1 MSEINEKKWE
11 EALEKIDEK
20 YIDKAIE
27 EMASHSE
34 EAKITAEKSFNKGVR
49 IAKITGGIAASVA
62 VITGVG
68 AIMNANGITISELWE
83 MRPSEVTTTT
93 TTMPDIT
100 EITTTTPVTDNT
112 TTPPVSGTN
121 TEETDVP
128 DDTPETILMGK
139 SFITQNGYEYSFSYE
154 YTQTGGETRGIMS
167 KLRMEVVD
175 LKNDNE
181 HICDDDITDLSIV
194 GDNIEIYNEENTYNC
209 VELQVFE
216 MSGYDLVHINIP
228 HKIEGQSY
236 GAYNQ
241 SVFLIMTEN
250 DDGTCSFKDVK
261 GPDGNDFECY
271 PSSVYKLKDEDT
283 ILIYRG
289 FITKTA
295 YKIDIENL
303 KFTEYQISDIDID
316 EANIV
321 DIIADLEP
329 LSAEEEFS
337 IFENRFYGK
346 WELAYTGLSNRYA
359 NDGMED
365 RDFSYYGDTS
375 TESWGSY
382 ERGFYEDETG
392 WYMTGLNGGIGNAHF
407 IPKNDPDTMY
417 FYQEMPCQKNQYYCI
432 FARNEN
438 ETEYDTDINA
448 GSLNNIGLRK
458 LQHITDCDLSSIITT
473 EDGILKLDDG
483 SEWTTATNLYYGTGK
498 TYLNEISE
506 NRIRVSQR
514 YFTTDESLYDPFSDT
529 NVPYPEMQYVTFT
542 IDKTDGQ
549 WKLASADRYDRT
561 LETREGMTTE
571 YTEKYLAEAERM
583 RNEDN
588 IPNAEMVIAVEY
600 FTDST
605 GHYYAYRRIGINRA
619 LDLRAGE
626 LYYFNGVEYELMQTY
641 DNYAEVA
648 FLNNIIYVS
657 HCSEEYDEQSLSYF
671 SKTSIMGLNGNGFTR
686 KGAGR
691 GNFVTM
697 KNCIVYTH
705 ETADEK
711 VRYIINGDRH
721 NPKFTEIKDIE
732 YSDGSS
738 GFRAETEDGEKITY
752 SDYDTKLSDQL
763 WLLNSRMESIYDIL
777 WGGDIRVDME
787 DSIFVRDARYGY
799 VADYNLHDYFLETV
813 ENDLAAE
820 LLNNAPAK
828 LYLYNGKYY
837 APEMTGY
844 TPKYAASYEI
854 ISENLDTAEV
864 KYTVYM
870 CNDPYSVAYFT
881 GPYTYTATL
890 THTKYGWR
898 FESFKNDGVDAPIS
912 IGDMS
917 GKLLTCI
924 GHYRLYSDTP
934 EANSVDMNDSIT
946 VDGNT
951 YYCLDTY
958 EGFKEYE
965 SGFFSEKAVDEILLK
980 LDTIRVSDGKVYMR
994 HEPSEKA
1001 VDYTY
1006 NFTLEKADSDSI
1018 ELSVTFWNEEN
1029 KVLGAVAEGIP
1040 FTFIYENDKWV
1051 LDSFSFPE

>member
-27 EMASHSE
+27 EMASHSD
-34 EAKITAEKSFNKGVR
+34 EARITAEKSFNKGIR
-49 IAKITGGIAASVA
+49 IAKIAGGIAASVA
-62 VITGVG
+62 VIAGVG

-93 TTMPDIT
+93 STMPDIT
-100 EITTTTPVTDNT
+100 EIITTPVTDNT
-112 TTPPVSGTN
+112 TTPPVSDTG
-121 TEETDVP
+121 TEESDVP
-128 DDTPETILMGK
+128 DDTPETILMCK
-139 SFITQNGYEYSFSYE
+139 SFITHNGYEYSFSYE

-167 KLRMEVVD
+167 KLRMEVID

-181 HICDDDITDLSIV
+181 LICDDDITDLPIV

-236 GAYNQ
+236 GADNQ
-241 SVFLIMTEN
+241 SVFLVMTEN
-250 DDGTCSFKDVK
+250 DDGTYSFKDVK

-271 PSSVYKLKDEDT
+271 PNSVYKLKDEDV
-283 ILIYRG
+283 IIIYDG
-289 FITKTA
+289 YISKNA
-295 YKIDIENL
+295 YKVDIENL
-303 KFTEYQISDIDID
+303 KFTEYQLSDIDSD
-316 EANIV
+316 ESNIM
-321 DIIADLEP
+321 DTITNLEP

-337 IFENRFYGK
+337 IYENRFYGK

-432 FARNEN
+432 FTRDEN
-438 ETEYDTDINA
+438 KTEYDTDINP

-458 LQHITDCDLSSIITT
+458 LQHITGCDLSSIITT
-473 EDGILKLDDG
+473 ENGILKLDDG

-498 TYLNEISE
+498 TYLNEMSE

-514 YFTTDESLYDPFSDT
+514 YFTTDVSLYDPFSDT

-542 IDKTDGQ
+542 IDKIDGQ
-549 WKLASADRYDRT
+549 WKLTAADRYDRR
-561 LETREGMTTE
+561 LETHDGMSTE
-571 YTEKYLAEAERM
+571 FTESCLAEAEKI
-583 RNEDN
+583 RNEHGITDL
-588 IPNAEMVIAVEY
+588 ESVIAVEY

-605 GHYYAYRRIGINRA
+605 GHYYALRNIGINQA
-619 LDLRAGE
+619 LNFSYAE
-626 LYYFNGVEYELMQTY
+626 LYYFNGVEYELLMARDAY
-641 DNYAEVA
+641 VDVA
-648 FLNNIIYVS
+648 FMNDIIYIS
-657 HCSEEYDEQSLSYF
+657 WQNYELDEQYIEYY
-671 SKTSIMGLNGNGFTR
+671 SKTSVMGLNGNGIAI
-686 KGAGR
+686 KGTGLS
-691 GNFVTM
+691 GFNTFE
-697 KNCIVYTH
+697 NCIVYTCMN
-705 ETADEK
+705 DE
-711 VRYIINGDRH
+711 VTQYVINGDRH
-721 NPKFTEIKDIE
+721 NPKFTEIKNIE
-732 YSDGSS
+732 YPDGSA
-738 GFRAETEDGEKITY
+738 GFRAETKDGEIITY
-752 SDYDTKLSDQL
+752 SDSSTKLSDQL

-777 WGGDIRVDME
+777 WGGNIKVDMNDRVNINE
-787 DSIFVRDARYGY
+787 MSCGY
-799 VADYNLHDYFLETV
+799 VADYSLHNYFLETV
-813 ENDLAAE
+813 GYELADE
-820 LLNNAPAK
+820 LLNNAPVM

-844 TPKYAASYEI
+844 TPKYDISYEI
-854 ISENLDTAEV
+854 ISEGIDTAEV

-870 CNDPYSVAYFT
+870 PSDTYSVSYFT
-881 GPYTYTATL
+881 GPYTYTAKL
-890 THTKYGWR
+890 TRTEYGWR
-898 FESFKNDGVDAPIS
+898 FESFKNDGVDAPLS

-917 GKLLTCI
+917 QKLLTCI

-958 EGFKEYE
+958 ESFKEYE

-980 LDTIRVSDGKVYMR
+980 LDTIKVSDGKVYIR
-994 HEPSEKA
+994 QEPSEKTA
-1001 VDYTY
+1001 DYNY
-1006 NFTLEKADSDSI
+1006 NFTMEKADSDSI
-1018 ELSVTFWNEEN
+1018 ELSVTFWNKEN

-1040 FTFIYENDKWV
+1040 FTFVYENNKWV

>member
-27 EMASHSE
+27 EMASHSD
-34 EAKITAEKSFNKGVR
+34 EARITAEKSFNKGIR
-49 IAKITGGIAASVA
+49 IAKIAGGIAASVA
-62 VITGVG
+62 VIAGVG

-93 TTMPDIT
+93 STMPDIT
-100 EITTTTPVTDNT
+100 DTTTSTPVSDIT
-112 TTPPVSGTN
+112 TTPPVSD

-128 DDTPETILMGK
+128 DDTPETILTGK

-154 YTQTGGETRGIMS
+154 FTKKYDETRGIMS
-167 KLRMEVVD
+167 KLIMEVVD

-236 GAYNQ
+236 GADNQ
-241 SVFLIMTEN
+241 SVFLVMTEN
-250 DDGTCSFKDVK
+250 DDGTYSFKDIK
-261 GPDGNDFECY
+261 APDGNDFECY
-271 PSSVYKLKDEDT
+271 PNSVYKLKDDDV
-283 ILIYRG
+283 IIIYDG
-289 FITKTA
+289 YISKNA
-295 YKIDIENL
+295 YKVDIENL
-303 KFTEYQISDIDID
+303 RFTEYQISDIDSD
-316 EANIV
+316 EANIA

-337 IFENRFYGK
+337 IYENHFYGK
-346 WELAYTGLSNRYA
+346 WELAYTGLSGRYPH
-359 NDGMED
+359 DGMEN

-432 FARNEN
+432 FTRDESQEEN
-438 ETEYDTDINA
+438 DTSISA

-458 LQHITDCDLSSIITT
+458 LQHITGCDLSILNT

-506 NRIRVSQR
+506 SRIRVSKR
-514 YFTTDESLYDPFSDT
+514 YFTTDESLYDPFTDT
-529 NVPYPEMQYVTFT
+529 NAPYPEMQYVTFT

-561 LETREGMTTE
+561 LETPEGLTTE
-571 YTEKYLAEAERM
+571 YTEKYLAEAERI

-588 IPNAEMVIAVEY
+588 IPDLKAVIKVEY

-605 GHYYAYRRIGINRA
+605 GHYYAFRRIGINHA
-619 LDLRAGE
+619 LYLEAGE

-648 FLNNIIYVS
+648 FLNDIIYVS
-657 HCSEEYDEQSLSYF
+657 HYSEEYDEQYLSYF

-705 ETADEK
+705 ETADK
-711 VRYIINGDRH
+711 TVRYIINGDRQ
-721 NPKFTEIKDIE
+721 NPIFTEIKNIE
-732 YSDGSS
+732 YPDGSV
-738 GFRAETEDGEKITY
+738 GFRAETEDGEKIIY
-752 SDYDTKLSDQL
+752 SDSSTKLSDQL
-763 WLLNSRMESIYDIL
+763 WLLNSRMESIYDML

-787 DSIFVRDARYGY
+787 DTISVRDEKYGY

-813 ENDLAAE
+813 ENDLADE

-854 ISENLDTAEV
+854 ISENQDTAEV

-870 CNDPYSVAYFT
+870 RSDPYSVAYFT

-898 FESFKNDGVDAPIS
+898 FESFKNNGVDAPIS
-912 IGDMS
+912 IGDMT

-924 GHYRLYSDTP
+924 GHYRLYANTP

-946 VDGNT
+946 VDGKT

-965 SGFFSEKAVDEILLK
+965 SGFFSERAVDEILLK
-980 LDTIRVSDGKVYMR
+980 SDTIKVSDGKVYIR

-1001 VDYTY
+1001 ADYTY

-1018 ELSVTFWNEEN
+1018 ELSVTFWNEKN
-1029 KVLGAVAEGIP
+1029 KILGAVAEGVP
-1040 FTFIYENDKWV
+1040 FTFIYENSKWV
-1051 LDSFSFPE
+1051 LDSFSFIE

>member
-34 EAKITAEKSFNKGVR
+34 ESKIAAEKSFNKSIR
-49 IAKITGGIAASVA
+49 IAKIAGGIAASVA
-62 VITGVG
+62 VIAGVG
-68 AIMNANGITISELWE
+68 VIMNTNGITIGELWE

-93 TTMPDIT
+93 TTIPNIS
-100 EITTTTPVTDNT
+100 ETTTTPVTDNT
-112 TTPPVSGTN
+112 TTPPVSD

-216 MSGYDLVHINIP
+216 MSDYDLVHINIP

-236 GAYNQ
+236 GADNQ

-250 DDGTCSFKDVK
+250 DDGTYSFKDVK

-271 PSSVYKLKDEDT
+271 PNSVYKLKDEDV
-283 ILIYRG
+283 ILIYDG
-289 FITKTA
+289 YISKNA
-295 YKIDIENL
+295 YKVDIENL
-303 KFTEYQISDIDID
+303 RFTEYQLSDIDSD

-337 IFENRFYGK
+337 IYENRFYGK

-365 RDFSYYGDTS
+365 RNFSYYGDTS

-432 FARNEN
+432 FTRNEN

-458 LQHITDCDLSSIITT
+458 LQHITGCDLSSIITT
-473 EDGILKLDDG
+473 ENGTLKLDDG

-498 TYLNEISE
+498 TYLNEITE
-506 NRIRVSQR
+506 NRIRISQR
-514 YFTTDESLYDPFSDT
+514 YFTTDVSLYDPFSDT

-542 IDKTDGQ
+542 IDKVDGQ
-549 WKLASADRYDRT
+549 WKLTAADRYDRT
-561 LETREGMTTE
+561 LETHDGMPTE
-571 YTEKYLAEAERM
+571 FTESCFAEAEKI
-583 RNEDN
+583 RNEHGITDLE
-588 IPNAEMVIAVEY
+588 AVIAVEY

-605 GHYYAYRRIGINRA
+605 GRYYALRNIGINQA
-619 LDLRAGE
+619 LNFSYAE
-626 LYYFNGVEYELMQTY
+626 LYYFNGVEYELLMARDAY
-641 DNYAEVA
+641 VDVA
-648 FLNNIIYVS
+648 FMNDIIYIS
-657 HCSEEYDEQSLSYF
+657 WQNYELDEQYIEYY
-671 SKTSIMGLNGNGFTR
+671 SKTSVMGLNGNGISI
-686 KGAGR
+686 KGTGLS
-691 GNFVTM
+691 GFNTFE
-697 KNCIVYTH
+697 NCIVYTCLN
-705 ETADEK
+705 DE
-711 VRYIINGDRH
+711 VTQYVINGDRH
-721 NPKFTEIKDIE
+721 NPKFTEIKNID
-732 YSDGSS
+732 YPDGSS
-738 GFRAETEDGEKITY
+738 GFRAETKDGEIINY
-752 SDYDTKLSDQL
+752 SDSSTKLSDQL
-763 WLLNSRMESIYDIL
+763 WLLNSRMESIYDML

-787 DSIFVRDARYGY
+787 DTISVRDEKYGY

-844 TPKYAASYEI
+844 TPKYVASYEI

-870 CNDPYSVAYFT
+870 RSDPYSIAYFT

-890 THTKYGWR
+890 TRTESGWR
-898 FESFKNDGVDAPIS
+898 FESFKNDGVDAPLS

-917 GKLLTCI
+917 QKLMTCI

-934 EANSVDMNDSIT
+934 EANSVDTNDSIT

-958 EGFKEYE
+958 DGFKEYE
-965 SGFFSEKAVDEILLK
+965 SGFLSEKAVDEILLK
-980 LDTIRVSDGKVYMR
+980 LDTIKVSDGKVYIL

-1006 NFTLEKADSDSI
+1006 NFTMEKADSDSI
-1018 ELSVTFWNEEN
+1018 ELSVTFWNKEN
-1029 KVLGAVAEGIP
+1029 EILGAVAEGIP
-1040 FTFIYENDKWV
+1040 FAFIYENDKWV